1 MVYVD
6 GKKTKTIKNYINK
19 HTTKQLDVPDGTR
32 TRDFCLIRATLCQL
46 SY

>member
-6 GKKTKTIKNYINK
+6 GKKSKKVKTITLSNK
-19 HTTKQLDVPDGTR
+19 LQDAPDGTR